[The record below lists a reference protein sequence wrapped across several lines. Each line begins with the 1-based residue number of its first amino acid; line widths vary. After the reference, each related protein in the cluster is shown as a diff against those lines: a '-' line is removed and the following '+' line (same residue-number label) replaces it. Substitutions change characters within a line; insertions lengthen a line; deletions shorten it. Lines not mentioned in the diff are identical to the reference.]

1 MTDAAISSNNDDD
14 GDDGDDG
21 DDEPHPPFVDVC
33 PASAFL
39 DVDSSRAI
47 FTIYSYVHNQ
57 LDGLFFVIAIFCS
70 KVREYFLLKL

>member
-33 PASAFL
+33 PASANAYARFE
-39 DVDSSRAI
+39 
-47 FTIYSYVHNQ
+47 
-57 LDGLFFVIAIFCS
+57 
-70 KVREYFLLKL
+70 K